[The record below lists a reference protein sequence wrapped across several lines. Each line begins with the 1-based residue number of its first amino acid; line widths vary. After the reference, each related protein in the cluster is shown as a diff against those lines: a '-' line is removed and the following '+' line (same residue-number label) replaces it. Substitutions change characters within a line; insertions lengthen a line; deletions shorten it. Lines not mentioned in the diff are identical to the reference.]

1 MSIQIFLEGKLLGI
15 GEFLLAPAGEKQ
27 DEVFLGR
34 SHWISLLSE
43 VLPRALLA
51 ELGLAKILLGSSG
64 GGQFLLV
71 LPEESRGAAEAFL
84 DTAAAEIG
92 TLSGGALKL
101 LYSITENLGDWSDV
115 RRRLQEEMDR
125 RRGAPADQSG
135 LALFELPPGFGDAS
149 GGGDADTYFIG
160 LAAQLREAGSVG
172 WSPEHPGRVSIGDGK
187 HTWSLTGSSEALPL
201 ARHAV
206 LSDDGSGPASTSTL
220 AARAAGLHTW
230 GVLRGDVDTFGI
242 RMRRTQ
248 TIEEHIQLS
257 VLYKQFF
264 AGELEVI
271 CSMPEFW
278 RKVTV
283 IYAGGDDFAVYGA
296 WDALLALASEM
307 ERLFHRFAEQNLKDY
322 PGAESKTISMALA
335 LAPAVDASLGA
346 VFEEAGERLEAAK
359 STDKDCFWLLGR
371 TLEWKQFTEASGLKD
386 TLMRM
391 VSDFGCSPQYLRDL
405 CGIYRETQSRV
416 SRRQARRTG
425 GERPWRYHRRIRRIL
440 EAATV
445 GRTRPAAQRADFQ
458 KARTG
463 LIADLI
469 GRSAV
474 TVKLRPAGRVA
485 LEWARLSAEA

>member
-149 GGGDADTYFIG
+149 GGRDADTYFIG

-474 TVKLRPAGRVA
+474 TVKLRPEGRVA